1 MANGRKRKCVC
12 CGEPIEEFEPS
23 VPYKNRYAHERC
35 FNVAVK
41 AIHVDKKQKLI
52 EKAEDKKKPDSKPKP
67 KAELKDGMTEEE
79 YKKKKAY
86 YDYLRSLIGDENM
99 GAKVYVCSE
108 RLIAQHNFT
117 FESMHNTL
125 IYLYEILGREVS
137 GDVVGIIPFYHDE
150 AKKYYEE
157 LKRIEEENK
166 TIDVGE
172 MYHQSVVVIK
182 NPRRSVQQI
191 DINLI

>member
-1 MANGRKRKCVC
+1 MVNGRKRKCVC
-12 CGEPIEEFEPS
+12 CGEPIEDFEPS

-35 FNVAVK
+35 FNVAIK
-41 AIHVDKKQKLI
+41 AIHVDKKQKL
-52 EKAEDKKKPDSKPKP
+52 EEARDKKKPEPKVKA
-67 KAELKDGMTEEE
+67 KAELKDGMSEEE

-99 GAKVYVCSE
+99 GAKVYAYSE
-108 RLIAQHNFT
+108 RMIEKHNFT

-125 IYLYEILGREVS
+125 VYLHEILEREIV
-137 GDVVGIIPFYHDE
+137 GDGVGIIPYYHDE

-157 LKRIEEENK
+157 LQRIEEENK
-166 TIDVGE
+166 TIDVGN
-172 MYHQSVVVIK
+172 MYRQSIVVVK
-182 NPRRSVQQI
+182 NPRRNVQQI